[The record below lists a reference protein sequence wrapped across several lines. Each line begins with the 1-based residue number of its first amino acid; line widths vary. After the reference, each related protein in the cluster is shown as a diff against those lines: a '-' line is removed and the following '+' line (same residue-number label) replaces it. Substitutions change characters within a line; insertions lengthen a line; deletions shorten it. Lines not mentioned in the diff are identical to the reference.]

1 MSHHGIW
8 KHRIIPDG
16 KLFVQRDLFCMWWR
30 HLLASLLY
38 VPPTTIHTSRG
49 CGHKCRFYT
58 IEGGW
63 WYIYAWIYLAVC
75 KKTNGPLALLISIF
89 VKVSVTRVSSS
100 YFDIGCFLHLRRKYY
115 MDTAAWV
122 LCRCLVAAP

>member
-1 MSHHGIW
+1 
-8 KHRIIPDG
+8 
-16 KLFVQRDLFCMWWR
+16 MWWC
-30 HLLASLLY
+30 HLLAGLLY
-38 VPPTTIHTSRG
+38 VPPATIHIYIYIYNPEDVVTSVAS
-49 CGHKCRFYT
+49 T
-58 IEGGW
+58 VEGGW

-100 YFDIGCFLHLRRKYY
+100 YFDIGFFLHLRRKYY
-115 MDTAAWV
+115 MDAAAWV